1 MYLKK
6 FVRTK
11 ELSLKQ
17 PNNFVYCAQGGSVQA
32 PGDFDEVKEALQTLE
47 FNQQDV
53 HSIFRIVAGILH
65 LGNTEYQV
73 VKSNYADDTSSVTD
87 RAGLQV
93 CAKLWKV
100 DVKTLEKGVTVIMI
114 QLFGIALQ

>member
-32 PGDFDEVKEALQTLE
+32 PGDLTAFHD
-47 FNQQDV
+47 
-53 HSIFRIVAGILH
+53 S
-65 LGNTEYQV
+65 
-73 VKSNYADDTSSVTD
+73 
-87 RAGLQV
+87 
-93 CAKLWKV
+93 
-100 DVKTLEKGVTVIMI
+100 
-114 QLFGIALQ
+114 